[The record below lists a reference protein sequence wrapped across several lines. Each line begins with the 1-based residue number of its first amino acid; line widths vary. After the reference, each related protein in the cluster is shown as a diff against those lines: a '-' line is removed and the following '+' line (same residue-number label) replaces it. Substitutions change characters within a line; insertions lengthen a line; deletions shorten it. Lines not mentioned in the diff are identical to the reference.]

1 MRRHLLRTAIALLAA
16 ALLTLTPPAVRAFDD
31 DDDLAKIW
39 KELVEKIK
47 KATEH
52 ATKAK
57 QKYAE
62 KEAKRLKED
71 EEDKTEAQQQ
81 ARTKARKEAKESAHR
96 TAAAAKDTSALDEQA
111 LDEMEDR
118 VDDYV
123 KDVHKKAL
131 KQVGPLPDQAT
142 PEQIVTHQRAM
153 ADAIRAMR
161 AGAKQGDLI
170 VPEAQPIVKR
180 LIAEQLAG
188 PSNAPARKEA
198 LAGNPPVDPD
208 HDDRMQVPLS
218 VNGRYPDAAALSTV
232 PPGVVLTL
240 PILKKEVEY
249 HFVGRDLVLLDVE
262 ANLILDYL
270 RNAAP
275 QLAATP
281 AAKPTAATK
290 KRTNR

>member
-1 MRRHLLRTAIALLAA
+1 MRRHALRTAIAVLTAGLLS
-16 ALLTLTPPAVRAFDD
+16 LPVPVVRAFDD

-47 KATEH
+47 KATKH
-52 ATKAK
+52 AEEAK
-57 QKYAE
+57 KKYAE

-81 ARTKARKEAKESAHR
+81 ARKKARKEAKESAR
-96 TAAAAKDTSALDEQA
+96 RAAEAAKDTSKLEEQA

-118 VDDYV
+118 VEDYV

-142 PEQIVTHQRAM
+142 PEQIVAHRRAM

-170 VPEAQPIVKR
+170 VPEAQPFVKR

-208 HDDRMQVPLS
+208 HDDRMQVRLA
-218 VNGRYPDAAALSTV
+218 VNGPYPDAAALSTV

-275 QLAATP
+275 SLTAPAP
-281 AAKPTAATK
+281 AAKPTAPP